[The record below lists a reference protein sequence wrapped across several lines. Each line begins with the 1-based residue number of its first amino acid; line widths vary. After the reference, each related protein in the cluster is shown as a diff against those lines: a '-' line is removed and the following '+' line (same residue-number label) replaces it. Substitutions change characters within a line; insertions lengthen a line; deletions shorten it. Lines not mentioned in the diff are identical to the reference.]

1 MSDYLDASALV
12 AVLLDESASPAVR
25 RLLMS
30 GPEPIVSSFCL
41 GECSA
46 AIAGLVTMGRK
57 SRAQADAL
65 LEALDDWI
73 ATSAVMVEIHEADIA
88 DATLLV
94 RSFDLKLRL
103 PDAIHVAMAQ
113 RMEARLVTL
122 DHRMLDAAR
131 VLGVS
136 CINPAAPTPSAPAN

>member
-12 AVLLDESASPAVR
+12 AVLLDEPVSPAVR
-25 RLLMS
+25 HLLVS
-30 GPEPIVSSFCL
+30 GPEPFISSFCL

-65 LEALDDWI
+65 LDALDDWI
-73 ATSAVMVEIHEADIA
+73 ARSAVMVEIHEADIA
-88 DATLLV
+88 DATLMV

-131 VLGVS
+131 ILGVS
-136 CINPAAPTPSAPAN
+136 CINPAAPTPGAPAN